1 MAPNVVTSPSP
12 RLRRVLDRETPSI
25 RGTNFSLNFA
35 NYKTKC
41 EMSLQRRDSLRRETL
56 VTMRVYYSHV
66 MLKIV
71 SSRFDTSINELLSPP
86 YHFQG
91 GAAVH
96 FWHGRLTSNATLNQ

>member
-1 MAPNVVTSPSP
+1 
-12 RLRRVLDRETPSI
+12 
-25 RGTNFSLNFA
+25 
-35 NYKTKC
+35 
-41 EMSLQRRDSLRRETL
+41 MSLQRRDFGYYVSLL
-56 VTMRVYYSHV
+56 YYSHV
-66 MLKIV
+66 KLKIV